1 MYIIMKDVTK
11 TAILFST
18 VANALFSLLRVHWG
32 RRSVKCFSFSFTKL
46 SKKLRITKD

>member
-18 VANALFSLLRVHWG
+18 VANALFSLEKSGEGGVLG
-32 RRSVKCFSFSFTKL
+32 
-46 SKKLRITKD
+46 